1 MIDKTAMME
10 DESLFRF
17 LNSGD
22 APAAPSAVG
31 GDGGR
36 DGDGGDD
43 NEPAA
48 SKARPV
54 GRRAIRA
61 QPTYFLR
68 DPP

>member
-22 APAAPSAVG
+22 APAAPSANG
-31 GDGGR
+31 S
-36 DGDGGDD
+36 DGDDGDD
-43 NEPAA
+43 EPAA

>member
-22 APAAPSAVG
+22 APVAPS
-31 GDGGR
+31 
-36 DGDGGDD
+36 GDGGDS
-43 NEPAA
+43 EPAA

-61 QPTYFLR
+61 QPVYSFAILHR
-68 DPP
+68 E